1 VPEGTQKV
9 FLEVFLAKLPEGI
22 QSEPVK
28 LQFDVIKPMSET
40 LVTSP

>member
-9 FLEVFLAKLPEGI
+9 FLEVFFAKMPDGVH
-22 QSEPVK
+22 SEPVK
-28 LQFDVIKPMSET
+28 LEVDVIKPMLES